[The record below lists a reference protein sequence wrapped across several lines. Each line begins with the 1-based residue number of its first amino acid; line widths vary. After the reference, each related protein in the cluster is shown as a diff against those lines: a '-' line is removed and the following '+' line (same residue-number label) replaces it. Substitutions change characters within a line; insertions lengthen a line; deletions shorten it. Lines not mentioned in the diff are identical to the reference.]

1 MLSEPEAGSSRG
13 HKMNIVELVTVVG
26 VIAGV
31 GGILIAM
38 GVFTWQIVSSTN
50 RFDAKLDKLDA
61 KIDTQ
66 GKELED
72 KLNDKIE
79 TQGKELSAK
88 IETQGKE
95 LSAKID
101 ALTAETKEMGE
112 RFSRKVTDVEIE
124 QARLNAVNEIMLD
137 DRHTHNRAD
146 D

>member
-1 MLSEPEAGSSRG
+1 
-13 HKMNIVELVTVVG
+13 MNVVELVTVVG
-26 VIAGV
+26 VIVGV

-50 RFDAKLDKLDA
+50 RFDSKLDKLDD
-61 KIDTQ
+61 KIEAQGKELEGKIEAQ

-72 KLNDKIE
+72 KIEDKTE
-79 TQGKELSAK
+79 ALSKELGAK
-88 IETQGKE
+88 IE
-95 LSAKID
+95 
-101 ALTAETKEMGE
+101 ALTTETRDMAE
-112 RFSRKVTDVEIE
+112 RYSRKITDVEIE

>member
-1 MLSEPEAGSSRG
+1 MEIA
-13 HKMNIVELVTVVG
+13 ELVTVVG

-38 GVFTWQIVSSTN
+38 AVFTWQMVSSTN
-50 RFDAKLDKLDA
+50 RFDAKLDRLDA
-61 KIDTQ
+61 KIEAQ

-72 KLNDKIE
+72 KLEDKIE
-79 TQGKELSAK
+79 AQGKELGAK
-88 IETQGKE
+88 IE
-95 LSAKID
+95 
-101 ALTAETKEMGE
+101 ALTAETREMAE

-124 QARLNAVNEIMLD
+124 QARLNAINEIMLD

>member
-1 MLSEPEAGSSRG
+1 
-13 HKMNIVELVTVVG
+13 MNVVELVTVVG

-50 RFDAKLDKLDA
+50 RFDAKLDKLND

-66 GKELED
+66 GKELRTELED
-72 KLNDKIE
+72 KIDA
-79 TQGKELSAK
+79 QGKEL
-88 IETQGKE
+88 G
-95 LSAKID
+95 AKID
-101 ALTAETKEMGE
+101 ALTAETREMGE

-137 DRHTHNRAD
+137 DRHTHHQRD

>member
-1 MLSEPEAGSSRG
+1 MDIA
-13 HKMNIVELVTVVG
+13 ELAMVVG

-61 KIDTQ
+61 DMRAQ
-66 GKELED
+66 GKELE
-72 KLNDKIE
+72 
-79 TQGKELSAK
+79 GK

-101 ALTAETKEMGE
+101 ERGKELRAQIEAQSVEIRDMGE
-112 RFSRKVTDVEIE
+112 RFSRKITDVEIE
-124 QARLNAVNEIMLD
+124 QARLNAVNEIILD
-137 DRHTHNRAD
+137 DRHTHHRRD

>member
-1 MLSEPEAGSSRG
+1 
-13 HKMNIVELVTVVG
+13 MNVVELVTVVG

-50 RFDAKLDKLDA
+50 RFDAKLDRLDA
-61 KIDTQ
+61 DMRVQ
-66 GKELED
+66 GKELE
-72 KLNDKIE
+72 DKIE
-79 TQGKELSAK
+79 TQGKELEGK
-88 IETQGKE
+88 IEAQGKE
-95 LSAKID
+95 LGDKIE
-101 ALTAETKEMGE
+101 ALAAETREMGE

>member
-1 MLSEPEAGSSRG
+1 
-13 HKMNIVELVTVVG
+13 MNIAELVTVVG

-31 GGILIAM
+31 GGLLVAM

-50 RFDAKLDKLDA
+50 RFDTKLDKLDA
-61 KIDTQ
+61 KLDTKIDAQ
-66 GKELED
+66 GKELE
-72 KLNDKIE
+72 DKIE

-88 IETQGKE
+88 IEAQGKE

-101 ALTAETKEMGE
+101 AQAAEIRDMGE

-137 DRHTHNRAD
+137 DRHTHHRAD

>member
-1 MLSEPEAGSSRG
+1 
-13 HKMNIVELVTVVG
+13 MNIAELVTVVG

-31 GGILIAM
+31 GGLLVAM
-38 GVFTWQIVSSTN
+38 AVFTWQIVSSTN

-61 KIDTQ
+61 KLETQ
-66 GKELED
+66 GKELE
-72 KLNDKIE
+72 DKIE
-79 TQGKELSAK
+79 TQGKELSAE
-88 IETQGKE
+88 IEAQGKE

-101 ALTAETKEMGE
+101 AQAAEIRDMGE

-137 DRHTHNRAD
+137 DRHTHHRAD

>member
-13 HKMNIVELVTVVG
+13 HKMSIVELVTVVG

-50 RFDAKLDKLDA
+50 RFDAKLDKLDT
-61 KIDTQ
+61 KIETQGKDLEDKIEAQ
-66 GKELED
+66 GKELSA
-72 KLNDKIE
+72 KIE
-79 TQGKELSAK
+79 AQGKELSAK
-88 IETQGKE
+88 IETQ
-95 LSAKID
+95 SAEIR
-101 ALTAETKEMGE
+101 EMGE